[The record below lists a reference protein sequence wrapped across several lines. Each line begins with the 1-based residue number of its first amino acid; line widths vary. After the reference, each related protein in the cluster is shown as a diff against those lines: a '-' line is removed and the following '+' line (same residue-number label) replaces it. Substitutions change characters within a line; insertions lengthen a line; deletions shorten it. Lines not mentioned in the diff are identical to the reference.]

1 MEMDPLNE
9 RVAVLETLLKNQDS
23 RHKQMEVKVDA
34 MYDVIMQL
42 RGAKWMGWFVAA
54 AIGFIISNIQSIV
67 HFVQG
72 K

>member
-1 MEMDPLNE
+1 MSNNEINE
-9 RVAVLETLLKNQDS
+9 RVAVLETLLKSQDA

-42 RGAKWMGWFVAA
+42 RGAKWMGWFIAA
-54 AIGFIISNIQSIV
+54 AIGFVISNMQSIL

>member
-1 MEMDPLNE
+1 MSNNEINE
-9 RVAVLETLLKNQDS
+9 RVAVLETLLKSQDA

-42 RGAKWMGWFVAA
+42 RGAKWMGWFIAA
-54 AIGFIISNIQSIV
+54 AIGFVISNAQSIL